1 MVKQAVKVVIRARPT
16 ASFASKNIK
25 LDPLTGTIAVSIDK
39 REDAGVVNNQ
49 TDSWK
54 FKFEKILNNASQDEV
69 YETSTQELVTSV
81 VQGYNGTIM
90 CYGQTGAG
98 KTFTMSGS
106 STEYKYRGIVPRA
119 IAQVYHEIAAKF
131 DQAITIRVSYIEI
144 YNEMMFDLLSSVPTH
159 EQNASNL

>member
-1 MVKQAVKVVIRARPT
+1 
-16 ASFASKNIK
+16 
-25 LDPLTGTIAVSIDK
+25 
-39 REDAGVVNNQ
+39 
-49 TDSWK
+49 
-54 FKFEKILNNASQDEV
+54 V
-69 YETSTQELVTSV
+69 YENSTQELVTSV

-98 KTFTMSGS
+98 KTFTMTGS

-144 YNEMMFDLLSSVPTH
+144 YNEMVSNKQRLTLLDVRLALLCSHPRAKRIKPL
-159 EQNASNL
+159 N

>member
-1 MVKQAVKVVIRARPT
+1 M
-16 ASFASKNIK
+16 
-25 LDPLTGTIAVSIDK
+25 
-39 REDAGVVNNQ
+39 
-49 TDSWK
+49 
-54 FKFEKILNNASQDEV
+54 
-69 YETSTQELVTSV
+69 YENSTQELVTSV

-98 KTFTMSGS
+98 KTFTMTGS

-144 YNEMMFDLLSSVPTH
+144 YNEMVRNKQWLTSLDVRLALLCSDPRVKRIKPL
-159 EQNASNL
+159 N

>member
-1 MVKQAVKVVIRARPT
+1 
-16 ASFASKNIK
+16 
-25 LDPLTGTIAVSIDK
+25 
-39 REDAGVVNNQ
+39 
-49 TDSWK
+49 
-54 FKFEKILNNASQDEV
+54 V
-69 YETSTQELVTSV
+69 YENSTQELVTSV

-98 KTFTMSGS
+98 KTFTMTGS

-144 YNEMMFDLLSSVPTH
+144 YNEMVRNQERLTSLDVRLALLCSDSRAKRIKPL
-159 EQNASNL
+159 N

>member
-1 MVKQAVKVVIRARPT
+1 
-16 ASFASKNIK
+16 
-25 LDPLTGTIAVSIDK
+25 
-39 REDAGVVNNQ
+39 
-49 TDSWK
+49 
-54 FKFEKILNNASQDEV
+54 V
-69 YETSTQELVTSV
+69 YENSTQELVTSV

-98 KTFTMSGS
+98 KTFTMTGS

-144 YNEMMFDLLSSVPTH
+144 YNEMVRNNQRLTSLDVRLALLCSDPR
-159 EQNASNL
+159 AKRI

>member
-1 MVKQAVKVVIRARPT
+1 M
-16 ASFASKNIK
+16 
-25 LDPLTGTIAVSIDK
+25 
-39 REDAGVVNNQ
+39 
-49 TDSWK
+49 
-54 FKFEKILNNASQDEV
+54 

-144 YNEMMFDLLSSVPTH
+144 YNEMVRNKQRLTLNIDV
-159 EQNASNL
+159 

>member
-1 MVKQAVKVVIRARPT
+1 M
-16 ASFASKNIK
+16 
-25 LDPLTGTIAVSIDK
+25 
-39 REDAGVVNNQ
+39 
-49 TDSWK
+49 
-54 FKFEKILNNASQDEV
+54 
-69 YETSTQELVTSV
+69 YENSTQELVTSV

-98 KTFTMSGS
+98 KTFTMTGS

-144 YNEMMFDLLSSVPTH
+144 YNEMVRNNQRLTSLDVRLALLCSDPR
-159 EQNASNL
+159 AKRI